1 MYSIQADYVSK
12 LNVQYPKSTEK
23 ETTDHKPFDDN
34 VDDEIKINNDLDDDD
49 ILSNEDV
56 QSGKTVIN
64 IELKMDLRSSQEST
78 QE

>member
-34 VDDEIKINNDLDDDD
+34 VDDEIKINNDLDDEETR
-49 ILSNEDV
+49 IKL
-56 QSGKTVIN
+56 TM
-64 IELKMDLRSSQEST
+64 IELKAS
-78 QE
+78 